1 MKDEQDDLYLPDLSL
16 CTSPNQLVENQKI
29 FPGDLF
35 NSIYNGYLNPFS
47 LYTYYFSRI
56 PNLIPIGN
64 RNCGMFCTQFKRQ
77 FQSQIYQV
85 HYSKEFGKN
94 DSYPKFAQLFYFLSN
109 DLMIQV
115 DFQTNTVEFYYSST
129 SLQVVNQLIGL
140 AEKYPK
146 NQNENPQM
154 HVLVSTN
161 HGLDTLLTDLEKT
174 EINLE
179 KYYNDDFIEIHQHIL
194 SRLARKNGR
203 GLVLLHGQPGTGKT
217 TYIRHLLSNIKKNVL
232 FIPAS
237 MASQINNPEL
247 MSTLIQFPNSIV
259 VIEDAETLLTSRSQN
274 QDSPVSALLNL
285 ADGLLADALK
295 IQIICTFN
303 IDLSKIDHA
312 LTRKGRLI
320 ARYEFK
326 ELALEKCRILAEERQ
341 LNMEINQAMTL
352 AALFHATQPEFA
364 TSAKRKT
371 IGFN

>member
-1 MKDEQDDLYLPDLSL
+1 MQDELDDFYLPERSVGQNFQ
-16 CTSPNQLVENQKI
+16 PIHENLKPL
-29 FPGDLF
+29 PGDIF
-35 NSIYNGYLNPFS
+35 NPMYNSYLNPFG
-47 LYTYYFSRI
+47 LYGYYFGKI
-56 PNLIPIGN
+56 PNYIPIPK
-64 RNCGMFCTQFKRQ
+64 RNCGMFCAQLKKQYQNEIFHFHFAKEFVKTSHYPQFA
-77 FQSQIYQV
+77 QIY
-85 HYSKEFGKN
+85 
-94 DSYPKFAQLFYFLSN
+94 YFLFQ
-109 DLMIQV
+109 DLLIHV
-115 DFQTNTVEFYYSST
+115 DFQTDTVEFLFKNT
-129 SLQVVNQLIGL
+129 SNKIINKLIAL
-140 AEKYPK
+140 VEKYPK
-146 NQNENPQM
+146 NQEENPQM

-194 SRLARKNGR
+194 SRLARRNGR

-259 VIEDAETLLTSRSQN
+259 VIEDAETLLTSRNQN